1 MPNGWDINSSKA
13 SSVDKTAKSG
23 QTKIVLDLADLGYT
37 KPLYIL
43 PFDHRTTFATQMFD
57 KNSIAELSAEE
68 KEAVREFKM
77 LIYKG
82 FKDAVEKLVPTDFAA
97 ILCDEE
103 FGSEVLID
111 ALHNGFLTLLPVEK
125 SGQTDFDFQYADFGQ
140 HIEKF
145 HPQFVKALVRF
156 NPQDLADLKQRQK
169 LKLKQLSDYCHENKH
184 KFLLEVLII
193 PSEAQLKDAGT
204 NLGFDRKMRPVLAA
218 EVVKEL
224 QQFGIEPDIW
234 KLEGFEREEDYK
246 EIIKAIKADGRENVN
261 LIVLGRGARK
271 EEVEKWLE
279 VGAKEEVFEVG
290 AKVEGV
296 IGFAVGRTVFW
307 QAIEK
312 FHRGEIGKAEVIQT
326 VSENFRQFYR
336 IFTSTA

>member
-1 MPNGWDINSSKA
+1 
-13 SSVDKTAKSG
+13 
-23 QTKIVLDLADLGYT
+23 VLDFTNLGYT

-43 PFDHRTTFATQMFD
+43 PFDHRTTFAKKIFGKD
-57 KNSIAELSAEE
+57 SIADLDSQE
-68 KEAVREFKM
+68 KETIREFKM

-82 FKDAVEKLVPTDFAA
+82 FKDAVEKLIPTDSAA

-103 FGSEVLID
+103 FGTEILID

-125 SGQTDFDFQYADFGQ
+125 SGQAEFDFQYAEFGE

-145 HPQFVKALVRF
+145 HPSFVKALVRF
-156 NPQDLADLKQRQK
+156 NPGDEESSKQRQK
-169 LKLKQLSDYCHENKH
+169 DKLKRLSDYCHENNH

-193 PSEAQLKDAGT
+193 PTETQLKEAGT
-204 NLGFDRKMRPVLAA
+204 RQGFDRKMRPVLAA
-218 EVVKEL
+218 EVTKDM
-224 QQFGIEPDIW
+224 QDFGVEPDVW
-234 KLEGFEREEDYK
+234 KLEGFEKREDYK
-246 EIIKAIKADGRENVN
+246 EIIQAIKRGGRENVN
-261 LIVLGRGARK
+261 LIILGRGARE

-312 FHRGEIGKAEVIQT
+312 FYKGEIGKAEVIQT
-326 VSENFRQFYR
+326 VSENFQNLYK
-336 IFTSTA
+336 IFIGHSS